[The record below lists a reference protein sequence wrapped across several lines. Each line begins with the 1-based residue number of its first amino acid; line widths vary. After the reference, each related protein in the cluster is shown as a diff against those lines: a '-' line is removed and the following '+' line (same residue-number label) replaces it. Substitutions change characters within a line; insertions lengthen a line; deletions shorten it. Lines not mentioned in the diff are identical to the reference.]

1 MDLTHLSSTS
11 LTRRLRT
18 PSSSSMDKTLRDS
31 TSASSGLREVIASTR
46 VKPGDLHV
54 EIRTPSATTATESAI
69 SPVTASLD
77 AALDPDPKR
86 VAAEVDATLAP
97 TPLVTAVEVEA
108 VTTVTIVDAHQ
119 IEDDAVLPVVTATNA
134 AMTVDMTTAE
144 KVAVA
149 IAKKVVV
156 TNGAE
161 KDVAARNA
169 DAPPS
174 VVVALV
180 LLLNVAEAPLPRMR
194 EEDPVLV
201 IPASKKSVA
210 VLMK

>member
-1 MDLTHLSSTS
+1 M
-11 LTRRLRT
+11 
-18 PSSSSMDKTLRDS
+18 
-31 TSASSGLREVIASTR
+31 
-46 VKPGDLHV
+46 
-54 EIRTPSATTATESAI
+54 
-69 SPVTASLD
+69 TASLD

-144 KVAVA
+144 KV
-149 IAKKVVV
+149 VV

-174 VVVALV
+174 VALALV
-180 LLLNVAEAPLPRMR
+180 LLRNVAEALLLRMR

-201 IPASKKSVA
+201 IPVSNYCQHFDINSI
-210 VLMK
+210 L